1 MSAKDATKE
10 VSRAVESIEKT
21 GETRNASD
29 NLIKDAE
36 RHFNWLC
43 SGDDAYLSEMQKLIK
58 DGLLPSVT
66 LAYLDKNF
74 EKANTITPDDKL
86 EKSEVQQFIE
96 KTKDAKNGDKNTP
109 FDRAMYEN
117 VLNYMNENHLESID
131 KSQIEDFRQKAQMD
145 FEKGKVQDAY
155 YHARVLLNKDGR
167 GASVLDRIDS
177 YPPGRSDIDANALR
191 EYARRQKDA
200 DPIWTQTDEA
210 KAIQWLN
217 NNWNDPVVQKALME
231 NGRIPKTGFD
241 ERLNALASRYGLKTD
256 GPVPINSP
264 SPPESTV
271 KPAES
276 PAGDNPAVVPP
287 PNQPAHPANDS
298 DLYPAGQRMRKDN
311 RPDIDDGHKTHNWYF
326 SDGQGN
332 TVALDGKDKK
342 DPDAIILGT
351 VKKGPDGVDKA
362 HYTGWRRD
370 RDNNRWVLYD
380 GNTALAT
387 ADKVE
392 VDRKTGKVNIIG
404 KYTPIQLA
412 PTYTAQGVM

>member
-241 ERLNALASRYGLKTD
+241 ERLNALASRYGL
-256 GPVPINSP
+256 
-264 SPPESTV
+264 
-271 KPAES
+271 
-276 PAGDNPAVVPP
+276 
-287 PNQPAHPANDS
+287 
-298 DLYPAGQRMRKDN
+298 
-311 RPDIDDGHKTHNWYF
+311 
-326 SDGQGN
+326 
-332 TVALDGKDKK
+332 
-342 DPDAIILGT
+342 
-351 VKKGPDGVDKA
+351 
-362 HYTGWRRD
+362 
-370 RDNNRWVLYD
+370 
-380 GNTALAT
+380 
-387 ADKVE
+387 
-392 VDRKTGKVNIIG
+392 
-404 KYTPIQLA
+404 
-412 PTYTAQGVM
+412 